1 MAVFAFAI
9 LLFLSGQGLA
19 EAGHD
24 LRLDRQLLGRT
35 LESGLGEMARDAV
48 ELEQDPARLDAGDP
62 ELGAPLPEP
71 MRTSAG
77 FERNRNVRENADP
90 ETAGYA

>member
-1 MAVFAFAI
+1 LAAI
-9 LLFLSGQGLA
+9 LLFLSGQRLA

-35 LESGLGEMARDAV
+35 LESGLGEVARDAV

-62 ELGAPLPEP
+62 ERPGKCGS
-71 MRTSAG
+71 RG
-77 FERNRNVRENADP
+77 VQ
-90 ETAGYA
+90 YA